1 MGATETILPYALEYA
16 HVFIISMFFA
26 TINVSTGNLAIA
38 QGEAP
43 ITLRAMIVGAVLNMI
58 LDPILINGMKLGVK
72 GAAIATLISQIVTT
86 IIYLRFFFWKEKLYL
101 YEME

>member
-1 MGATETILPYALEYA
+1 MTILLLFTKQVLISMGATETILPYALEYA

-43 ITLRAMIVGAVLNMI
+43 I
-58 LDPILINGMKLGVK
+58 
-72 GAAIATLISQIVTT
+72 
-86 IIYLRFFFWKEKLYL
+86 WW
-101 YEME
+101 